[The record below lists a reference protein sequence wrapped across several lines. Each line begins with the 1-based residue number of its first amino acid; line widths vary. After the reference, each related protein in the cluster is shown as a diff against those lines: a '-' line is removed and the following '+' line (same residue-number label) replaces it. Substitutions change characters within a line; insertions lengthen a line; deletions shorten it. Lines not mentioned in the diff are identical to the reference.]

1 MRGGGHRRVLLVRRG
16 LLLVRVLLEGLL
28 WSRLLVRVLR
38 SRLRVLGRVWLLR
51 VLGWVWLLL
60 VLRIGLLLW
69 GWLLLVHGSG
79 SFHVAQA
86 GVGPPRGR
94 DLRPRAGPAVRRT
107 RRQVGLWGQD
117 LVSATS
123 AVCWPVST
131 VTG

>member
-1 MRGGGHRRVLLVRRG
+1 MLLVRRG

-38 SRLRVLGRVWLLR
+38 SRLRVLGR
-51 VLGWVWLLL
+51 VWLLL